1 MKISDRD
8 FQKLLKNE
16 LLASANKST
25 LAYVLDACGTE
36 CLNFCDEEL
45 LHSPEK
51 QGGQIGILLAGSA
64 TVTTPGESHNTL
76 LRFLHEGDMFGIAN
90 LFSDTP
96 YVSVIRAS
104 GNGRICWIPEAAIR
118 MLLEEDRAFLYQY
131 LGFLSGRIRY
141 LNRKIGFL
149 SAGSAERKL
158 ALYLASLGKE
168 TVRLDASISALSE
181 LLDVGRASLYRA
193 FDKLTEDG
201 FIRKEGRN
209 FTLLDAEGM
218 LNAYR

>member
-25 LAYVLDACGTE
+25 LAYVLDACGAE

-96 YVSVIRAS
+96 YVSVIRTS
-104 GNGRICWIPEAAIR
+104 GNGRVCWIPEQAFRRRPRLFVSVSRIPFGTDPISQSKDWLFERRKCRAKAGSLSR
-118 MLLEEDRAFLYQY
+118 LPWQRDRTARRLDLCPFRAF
-131 LGFLSGRIRY
+131 GRRT
-141 LNRKIGFL
+141 
-149 SAGSAERKL
+149 SL
-158 ALYLASLGKE
+158 ALP
-168 TVRLDASISALSE
+168 RL
-181 LLDVGRASLYRA
+181 
-193 FDKLTEDG
+193 
-201 FIRKEGRN
+201 
-209 FTLLDAEGM
+209 
-218 LNAYR
+218 